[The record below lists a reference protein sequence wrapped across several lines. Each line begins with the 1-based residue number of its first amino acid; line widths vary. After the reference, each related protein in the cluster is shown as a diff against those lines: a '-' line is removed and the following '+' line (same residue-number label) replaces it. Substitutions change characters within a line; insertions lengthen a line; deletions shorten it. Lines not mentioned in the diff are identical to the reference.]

1 VGYNFRHLALISEGP
16 LLLIYLLLLYAGLLL
31 PIPSIILAWR
41 EWTNT
46 RKIPPAT
53 AWRRTM
59 SQVGLFLFTVGLAFA
74 VSVAVAEVRDIL
86 SQRSYYGS
94 WVMYVGVLG
103 SITTIAVSALAENKL
118 RRYLLLGAIGL
129 LCLFCFGLTEGI

>member
-1 VGYNFRHLALISEGP
+1 MSEGP
-16 LLLIYLLLLYAGLLL
+16 LLLIYMLALYAGFLL

-41 EWTNT
+41 EWTKT
-46 RKIPPAT
+46 RRVPPAR

-74 VSVAVAEVRDIL
+74 VCVAVAERRNIL
-86 SQRSYYGS
+86 SQRSYYDSGA
-94 WVMYVGVLG
+94 MYVGILG
-103 SITTIAVSALAENKL
+103 SVATIAVSALAEAKL

-129 LCLFCFGLTEGI
+129 LCLFFFGLNEGI